1 MRAARKEERLTSPL
15 MHIHYD
21 FHIDLDEIVDIFAEL
36 HARRMQLSSVQL
48 EAR

>member
-1 MRAARKEERLTSPL
+1 

-36 HARRMQLSSVQL
+36 HPKRMQLSSVL
-48 EAR
+48 LVTR